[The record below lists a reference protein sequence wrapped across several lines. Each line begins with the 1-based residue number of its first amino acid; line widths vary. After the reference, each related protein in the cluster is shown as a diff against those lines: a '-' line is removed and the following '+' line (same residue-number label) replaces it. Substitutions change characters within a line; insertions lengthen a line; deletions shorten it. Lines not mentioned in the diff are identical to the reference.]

1 MKLIT
6 FIPTN
11 ASVVVMSMVLVLAAL
26 LPLQGQIQTA
36 TLSGVVTDKLGAVV
50 PNAHVQLVSLATGS
64 VVNTTS
70 GSAGVYTITNLP
82 PAHYKLIITHSGFD
96 TLVVS
101 DLVLQ
106 VGQKATENVTLE
118 VGAPTQRV
126 VVSAA
131 VPLLQTTSST
141 VSEVVAPVLVSS
153 IPLNGR
159 QFWQLV
165 EASPGV
171 RYTPAGGNIVHTGG
185 TSIRAESVNITVNG
199 VGPTWTGWYLDG
211 GNITEMEL
219 GGTLIQPNVDA
230 LQEFQTESADMSAEY
245 GHAPSAVNA
254 VLKSGTNQFHGDA
267 FDYLRNNATD
277 ARNFFS
283 SSVLPLKRNQFGG
296 TFGGPIKH
304 DRIFFFSD
312 YQGTRIR
319 QGEAEDSAVPDLAMR
334 HGDFGSTTI
343 LNPATY
349 TPCPGNIIPSSMISS
364 PANYLLKYMPPPNAM
379 IGTTPYFDYS
389 PTVLLDQDEGDIKV
403 DALVTEKDHV
413 MDRYSIGDNR
423 ENDPSGYPLEG
434 LESLHSRAQNET
446 LQWSHVFSPQW
457 LNVAQFS
464 YYRDIFVFG
473 GLLEGTPVDT
483 DAGIQGLSPALIGSS
498 VGGFPEIEIA
508 GYYGFY
514 GTPDDQRPKSN
525 RIRDW
530 DYNDAVSTIRGV
542 HNLKYGFEWM
552 HRTDGFF
559 NGAEDTGIFDFEGT
573 YSGNGFADYLLGFPE
588 NATRSAFRDYYGES
602 GDFPALWFQD
612 DARVKR
618 NLTLNLGVRWE
629 DNSFFNGERGEISAF
644 DPSTGHVVI
653 PSDALTSTNITAQA
667 PEAQLYSAFKDE
679 IDTTSELGLPES
691 IRPAEARDWGPRI
704 GFAWNPRSGKTVFRG
719 AYGLFYGFGDTNNIG
734 NEVGTVPFLVEQ
746 TLYSVT
752 PPVSPTLAF
761 ANFFGST
768 PLDQVATPD
777 VTTAP
782 LSLHQMYTSEWNF
795 SVQRELA
802 SRISLTVGYVANSSM
817 HLQTQESTNDPLPGP
832 GSIQDR
838 RPFPQWG
845 TTSEDSFDGH
855 GIYNALQTSL
865 QFRDWH
871 NLTLIGSYAYSKCMD
886 NGTDESGP
894 PTESL
899 IPAYWAVCDIDQTN
913 TGSIS
918 YSYALP
924 VGTGRRFL
932 AASGIANRILGNW
945 SISGVTTLQSGLPF
959 SPEISKDVANTGV
972 SPQWPNR
979 VATPLVLGN
988 VSCWFYISANPA
1000 CDALAPNATNAFVLP
1015 AEYTYGNGGRNT
1027 LRGDSL
1033 SQFDVALEKNVRLTE
1048 SKTLQFRAEAF
1059 NLFNTPAFSAPSLD
1073 INTSSGAEVSS
1084 TENTERIFEFALKLY
1099 F

>member
-1 MKLIT
+1 MRLVISTPTKACVLIVS
-6 FIPTN
+6 
-11 ASVVVMSMVLVLAAL
+11 SVLGLAAL
-26 LPLQGQIQTA
+26 LPLQAQIQTA
-36 TLSGVVTDKLGAVV
+36 TLSGVVTDKSGAVV
-50 PNAHVQLVSLATGS
+50 PNAHVQLTNLATGGQR
-64 VVNTTS
+64 NATS
-70 GSAGVYTITNLP
+70 GSAGVYTITNLS
-82 PAHYKLIITHSGFD
+82 PAHYKLVITDSGFR
-96 TLVVS
+96 TFQVS

-106 VGQKATENVTLE
+106 VGQRATENVTLQ

-141 VSEVVAPVLVSS
+141 VSEVVAPALVQG

-159 QFWQLV
+159 EFWQLV

-171 RYTPAGGNIVHTGG
+171 RYTPAGASTVRTGG

-199 VGPTWTGWYLDG
+199 IGPVWTGWYMDG
-211 GNITEMEL
+211 ANITEMEL

-230 LQEFQTESADMSAEY
+230 LEEFQTESADMSAEY

-296 TFGGPIKH
+296 TFGGPIKR

-312 YQGTRIR
+312 YQGTRTR

-334 HGDFGSTTI
+334 EGDFGSTTI

-349 TPCPGNIIPSSMISS
+349 TPLPGNIVPPSMISA
-364 PANYLLKYMPPPNAM
+364 PASYLLKYMPLPNSM
-379 IGTTPYFDYS
+379 IGSTPYFEYS
-389 PTVLLDQDEGDIKV
+389 PTVLMDQDEGDVKV

-413 MDRYSIGDNR
+413 MDRYSIDDNR
-423 ENDPSGYPLEG
+423 EDDPAAYPAEG
-434 LESLHSRAQNET
+434 FESLHSRAQNET

-473 GLLEGTPVDT
+473 GLLQGTTVDT
-483 DAGIQGLSPALIGSS
+483 DAGIQGLSPALIGST
-498 VGGFPEIEIA
+498 VGGFPEIEIS

-514 GTPDDQRPKSN
+514 GTPNDQRPKSN

-530 DYNDAVSTIRGV
+530 DYNDAVSTTRGL
-542 HNLKYGFEWM
+542 HNMKFGFEWL
-552 HRTDGFF
+552 HRADGFF

-612 DARVKR
+612 DYRVKR

-629 DNSFFNGERGEISAF
+629 DNSFFTAERGENSAF
-644 DPSTGHVVI
+644 DPTTGDVVI

-667 PEAQLYSAFKDE
+667 PESQLYSAFKNE
-679 IDTTSELGLPES
+679 IETTSQLGLPES
-691 IRPAEARDWGPRI
+691 IRPMEARDWGPRI

-719 AYGLFYGFGDTNNIG
+719 AYGLFYGFPDTNNIG

-746 TLYSVT
+746 TLNSVT
-752 PPVSPTLAF
+752 PPVSPTLTF
-761 ANFFGST
+761 TNFFGNT
-768 PLDQVATPD
+768 PLNQVTTPD
-777 VTTAP
+777 VTSAP
-782 LSLHQMYTSEWNF
+782 LHMHQMYTSEWNF
-795 SVQRELA
+795 SVERELA
-802 SRISLTVGYVANSSM
+802 RRLSLTVGYVANSSM
-817 HLQTQESTNDPLPGP
+817 HLQTQESTNDPPPGP
-832 GSIQDR
+832 GSIQGR

-845 TTSEDSFDGH
+845 TISIDSFDGH

-886 NGTDESGP
+886 NGTNESGP
-894 PTESL
+894 PTVSL
-899 IPAYWAVCDIDQTN
+899 VPAYWGVCDIDQTN
-913 TGSIS
+913 TAAIS
-918 YSYALP
+918 YNYALP
-924 VGTGRRFL
+924 FGNGMHFL
-932 AASGIANRILGNW
+932 AQPGIASRILGNW

-959 SPEISKDVANTGV
+959 SPEISTNVANTGV

-979 VATPLVLGN
+979 LGTPLVLGN
-988 VSCWFYISANPA
+988 VSCWFYISANSA
-1000 CDALAPNATNAFVLP
+1000 CDALSPNAKNAFVLP

-1027 LRGDSL
+1027 LRADSL
-1033 SQFDVALEKNVRLTE
+1033 SQFDVALEKNIRLTE
-1048 SKTLQFRAEAF
+1048 SKILQFRAEAF